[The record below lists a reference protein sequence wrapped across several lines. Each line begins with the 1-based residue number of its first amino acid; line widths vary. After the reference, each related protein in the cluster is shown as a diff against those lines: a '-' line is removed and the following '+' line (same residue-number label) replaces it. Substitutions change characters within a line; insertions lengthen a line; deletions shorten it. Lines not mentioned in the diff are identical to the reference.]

1 MDVSIDRVRKTIE
14 ELCNFENRIAGTKT
28 ERMAADYL
36 RGVLSDIGYDVIEHE
51 FPVIT
56 WEPKEAAI
64 NLIGPEQRPIEC
76 ALFPNSPNDEK
87 RVLLVDLES
96 EYDAEESNTPL
107 YGLAEWGESL
117 YASPNIPYNKALDGG
132 LDGLIIMSPDE
143 GELVKVRVGIGG
155 KQLEIPIFSVS
166 KETGEMLKK
175 LIEKGEVILDIKCVS
190 RRGPAKSYNL
200 EAVLEGSDSDFE
212 IVVSAHYD
220 AWFAGAADNAAPAAI
235 VIEVA
240 RQMREH
246 VQKGGAL
253 RRTIRFLLFGAEEI
267 GSERFYYWL
276 NGSRNYVESQETLQ
290 RFALA
295 LNLDS
300 IGYDATNYVATTHEL
315 LDFAQSVTA
324 ATKQEERFNHYGPPG
339 FGSDHWFFTIGG
351 VPTIYLISWPSHL
364 YHTQKDIPELLDF
377 ESIQAFTEYALHS
390 AMQFS
395 NSILLPLDLM
405 TLIESIGD
413 IIDGFGKIESNPFE
427 FQAVSD
433 LLTKILE
440 YKDALKRFSLETEA
454 SGVRNDISRL
464 NDFLLRAAGNL
475 NRTLGRVR
483 GSHEANYLARLEMI
497 QDYVKIDS
505 VLRELEEMP
514 FMKIHPRILA
524 GVKEL
529 DDFPYKLV
537 DAAGSILELR
547 MECDKLA
554 LQINEE
560 IENITSSLRDT
571 LTEITELLA

>member
-1 MDVSIDRVRKTIE
+1 
-14 ELCNFENRIAGTKT
+14 
-28 ERMAADYL
+28 
-36 RGVLSDIGYDVIEHE
+36 
-51 FPVIT
+51 
-56 WEPKEAAI
+56 
-64 NLIGPEQRPIEC
+64 
-76 ALFPNSPNDEK
+76 
-87 RVLLVDLES
+87 
-96 EYDAEESNTPL
+96 
-107 YGLAEWGESL
+107 
-117 YASPNIPYNKALDGG
+117 
-132 LDGLIIMSPDE
+132 
-143 GELVKVRVGIGG
+143 
-155 KQLEIPIFSVS
+155 
-166 KETGEMLKK
+166 
-175 LIEKGEVILDIKCVS
+175 
-190 RRGPAKSYNL
+190 
-200 EAVLEGSDSDFE
+200 
-212 IVVSAHYD
+212 
-220 AWFAGAADNAAPAAI
+220 
-235 VIEVA
+235 
-240 RQMREH
+240 
-246 VQKGGAL
+246 
-253 RRTIRFLLFGAEEI
+253 
-267 GSERFYYWL
+267 
-276 NGSRNYVESQETLQ
+276 
-290 RFALA
+290 
-295 LNLDS
+295 
-300 IGYDATNYVATTHEL
+300 
-315 LDFAQSVTA
+315 
-324 ATKQEERFNHYGPPG
+324 
-339 FGSDHWFFTIGG
+339 
-351 VPTIYLISWPSHL
+351 L

-483 GSHEANYLARLEMI
+483 ASHEANYLARLEMI